1 MATDADY
8 FRSDAIFRNQA
19 GREQQNLYD
28 TLAQHLYD
36 RTNKYQGID
45 TARRDWNTNRNKAG
59 TQTAEGMAARGLL
72 QSGIYKQNLDNTM
85 TGFEKQA
92 KTIDEGEQ
100 EVQQQ
105 YGARDSMAALPA
117 QNAITDQDY
126 NALAKVYGLLGS
138 KGVQAG
144 NQYTNAINALR
155 AQSAQRSQQNL
166 TNTLG
171 W

>member
-19 GREQQNLYD
+19 GRQQQDLYD
-28 TLAQHLYD
+28 TLSNLLYE

-45 TARRDWNTNRNKAG
+45 KARRDWGQNRDKAG

-72 QSGIYKQNLDNTM
+72 QSGVYKQGLDRMLTDY
-85 TGFEKQA
+85 EKQNQ
-92 KTIDEGEQ
+92 TINEGEQ

-105 YGARDSMAALPA
+105 YGARASMAALPA
-117 QNAITDQDY
+117 ANAIADQDY
-126 NALAKVYGLLGS
+126 NALASVYGLLGS

-144 NQYTNAINALR
+144 NAYQQNINKLR
-155 AQSAQRSQQNL
+155 AESAGRSTTNL